1 MKTKFFL
8 TALLLGFSLSAF
20 CLTAQEMFSPGYP
33 RHTYGGARL
42 DSIIESDKWGN
53 EVHFA
58 YDDRGRMITQRIF
71 DLDEETHQN
80 KFRGELHFSYGDGIV
95 YTAVDQHIWDGQNQL
110 WEDFT
115 YKFVNVVYDASGNPL
130 QFMVNCQD
138 PQTGEWI
145 EDVNRQHFQYDEEG
159 RIVLLIDSTFTDS
172 GTWHVYHQTYEYVLD
187 GKGRVIVEIDSE
199 NGKTEYTYNTNGD
212 IITEKKYH
220 LSSSYS
226 YDDETQEM
234 VKDSTWFELSY
245 TTQYFYNSLSNL
257 EKKIEYNS
265 NNEEQGRTIYYY
277 SFRSNT
283 TEVEDATVSATP
295 SENYSVLLQ
304 WPAVSGADTYVLE
317 IRKEGVRICTLT
329 FNAQGQ
335 LIAINLAPA
344 RDGARKAQTATQTT
358 NGWQYKLEGLDE
370 DTEYSYTAIA
380 KKNDMVLSAQTVF
393 FTTSLHALDDI
404 LSDSD
409 KPVKLLRNGQVL
421 ILRADRTY
429 TLTGQEVK

>member
-20 CLTAQEMFSPGYP
+20 CLTAQEIFSPDYP

-53 EVHFA
+53 ETHIA
-58 YDDRGRMITQRIF
+58 YDDRGRMITQRAF
-71 DLDEETHQN
+71 DLDEETHQM
-80 KFRGELHFSYGDGIV
+80 KLQAEVHCSYGDGIV
-95 YTAVDQHIWDGQNQL
+95 YTAVDQHVWDGKAWN
-110 WEDFT
+110 DITF
-115 YKFVNVVYDASGNPL
+115 KFVNVVYDASGNPL
-130 QFMVNCQD
+130 QWMVYHQD
-138 PQTGEWI
+138 PQTGAWI
-145 EDVNRQHFQYDEEG
+145 DVERQHLQYDEEG
-159 RIVLLIDSTFTDS
+159 RVVLLIDSSFNAS
-172 GTWHVYHQTYEYVLD
+172 GTWHVSHNTYEYVLD
-187 GKGRVIVEIDSE
+187 RKGRVIVEIDSV

-220 LSSSYS
+220 LASSYS

-234 VKDSTWFELSY
+234 VEDSTWFELSY

-257 EKKIEYNS
+257 EKKIEYDS
-265 NNEEQGRTIYYY
+265 NNEEQRRTIYCY

-317 IRKEGVRICTLT
+317 IRKEGVRICSLT

-335 LIAINLAPA
+335 LITINLAPA
-344 RDGARKAQTATQTT
+344 RNGARKAQTATQTT
-358 NGWQYKLEGLDE
+358 NGWQYKLEGLDA

-380 KKNDMVLSAQTVF
+380 KKNDLVLSAQTVF
-393 FTTSLHALDDI
+393 FTTSLQALDDI

-409 KPVKLLRNGQVL
+409 KPVKLLHNGQIL
-421 ILRADRTY
+421 ILCGDKTY
-429 TLTGQEVK
+429 TLQGQEVK